1 MSEGISATMPAAII
15 ASRIRS
21 ARSDFE
27 LSSSPNMMNGSE
39 PAWRTWPGATRKLT
53 MAQSPPIAWPRPS
66 SRAICSGASIPLS
79 SGITTVCSPTIGR
92 AASIASATCAVFTA
106 SSTTSTSPT
115 LFGSSVAFTF
125 DRTKSPP
132 MLSTRSPFVCSA
144 SSDLPRT
151 MKVTSAPFCASF
163 PPKYPPTPPAP
174 MTANRIRTSYYEVE
188 CGRLVRTWWDEMK
201 WGADVSS
208 AHGGHRAPLPRRQ
221 RPADETSAP
230 HHTKWSADVS
240 SAHGGHRAPLP
251 QRQRLADETSAP
263 HHTKW
268 SADASSAHGGRR
280 APLPPRQRLADEA
293 SALHHTKWGADVS
306 SAHGRHGAPLPL
318 RRDFRAPLPASGVA
332 SSRAMKIAIVA
343 FLLAAAP
350 VHGIPGEDAKFEA
363 IANKYVEDLLKL
375 SPETATELGDHR
387 YDSRLDDYSRAGVD
401 AQIRFNQDTLAA
413 LSKIKREK
421 LSATNRVDLRI
432 LENTLQYQIYSAQV
446 LRGWEWNPQT
456 YNIGRAV
463 DSLLSREFAP
473 PSARLKS
480 IIGRL
485 NQVPDVVAAAKAN
498 LKNPPKSHVETA
510 ITQNKGT
517 ISLIRNDLEPLKKA
531 APELQAEAEAAQK
544 TAIDALTAYGTWL
557 QNDLLP
563 RANGDFRLG
572 EEKYRRKLGL
582 ALDTDLTKE
591 EILRRAEE
599 ELKKTQDAM
608 YATALKLGAKPDD
621 DHRKV
626 IRSVLDKLAD
636 QHPTNETIIALAEKD
651 LAETTAFV
659 RKHDLV
665 TVPDEP
671 IQVTPM
677 PEYNRGVAVASCN
690 SPGALEKNGKT
701 FFYISPTPAE
711 WSPQRVETFFREY

>member
-66 SRAICSGASIPLS
+66 SRAICSGASIPFS

-268 SADASSAHGGRR
+268 SADASSAHG
-280 APLPPRQRLADEA
+280 
-293 SALHHTKWGADVS
+293 
-306 SAHGRHGAPLPL
+306 RHGAPLPL

-463 DSLLSREFAP
+463 
-473 PSARLKS
+473 
-480 IIGRL
+480 GG
-485 NQVPDVVAAAKAN
+485 AKAN
-498 LKNPPKSHVETA
+498 LKNPPNIHVETA

-517 ISLIRNDLEPLKKA
+517 IALIRNALEPLKKA
-531 APELQAEAEAAQK
+531 APELQAEA
-544 TAIDALTAYGTWL
+544 
-557 QNDLLP
+557 
-563 RANGDFRLG
+563 
-572 EEKYRRKLGL
+572 
-582 ALDTDLTKE
+582 
-591 EILRRAEE
+591 
-599 ELKKTQDAM
+599 
-608 YATALKLGAKPDD
+608 
-621 DHRKV
+621 
-626 IRSVLDKLAD
+626 
-636 QHPTNETIIALAEKD
+636 
-651 LAETTAFV
+651 
-659 RKHDLV
+659 
-665 TVPDEP
+665 
-671 IQVTPM
+671 
-677 PEYNRGVAVASCN
+677 
-690 SPGALEKNGKT
+690 
-701 FFYISPTPAE
+701 
-711 WSPQRVETFFREY
+711 